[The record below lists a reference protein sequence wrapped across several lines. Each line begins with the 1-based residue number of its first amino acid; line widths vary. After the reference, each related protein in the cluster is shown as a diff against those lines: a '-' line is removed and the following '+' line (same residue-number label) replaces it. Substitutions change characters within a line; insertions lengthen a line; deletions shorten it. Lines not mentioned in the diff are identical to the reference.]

1 LSLPFFFVT
10 VNVVNLKFQVQA
22 GNLALRNPL
31 KLSPVMILAY
41 RMHQITFEIIYSIC
55 GNYKYVK
62 ENITATL
69 VKVIFFENDLHL
81 WRSLLYLR

>member
-1 LSLPFFFVT
+1 
-10 VNVVNLKFQVQA
+10 
-22 GNLALRNPL
+22 
-31 KLSPVMILAY
+31 MILAY

-62 ENITATL
+62 ENITTTL